1 MNMVVVTA
9 YFNYL
14 TVEFVTN
21 ATEVAMQFCFHG
33 WMYQRLTVFGAEYDM
48 DIVFNE

>member
-1 MNMVVVTA
+1 MVAVTA

-14 TVEFVTN
+14 TVELVAN
-21 ATEVAMQFCFHG
+21 ATEVAMEFCFHG

-48 DIVFNE
+48 HIVFNE